1 MLVEN
6 PAELQIPEVENAQPE
21 RKKSST
27 RTYYSSTT
35 RDNSSAPK
43 NPFDDTATAD
53 AAADKNPFEDD
64 LSSSI
69 DDEDEK

>member
-1 MLVEN
+1 MIVET
-6 PAELQIPEVENAQPE
+6 PPELDIPEVENAQPE

-27 RTYYSSTT
+27 STYYSSTT
-35 RDNSSAPK
+35 RDNSNAPK

-53 AAADKNPFEDD
+53 DAGDKNPFEDD

-69 DDEDEK
+69 DDDEK